1 MCREAQQI
9 MSAPQ
14 LIREAPA
21 SHSGAQWVIAPF
33 GPHRAE
39 SAGPY
44 IGRLRLPLGVPS
56 ETKRAAQTTR
66 AGKTFPKINIA
77 RDMSTMMREIVK
89 NMKHEQL
96 IVVTVWIRHQLHIL
110 KQLVNWQRCQTLQL
124 ALDQLPLRNRQLLG
138 ENVRNHAHRSGKF

>member
-1 MCREAQQI
+1 

-21 SHSGAQWVIAPF
+21 SHSGAQWVIGLF

-56 ETKRAAQTTR
+56 ETTARCANNARAKNLSKNKHSSRHVDHDERNRQ
-66 AGKTFPKINIA
+66 
-77 RDMSTMMREIVK
+77 
-89 NMKHEQL
+89 NMKNEQL

-110 KQLVNWQRCQTLQL
+110 KQLVDWQRCQTLQP